1 MNQQELIERARN
13 NDPSLTELF
22 VIIQQGTETIDFMI
36 GNTHVYKLIVSSA
49 AHYHDHNLSLEPLRN
64 NTTLKNLEICRC
76 GVQDVEPLR
85 DNTTLREVRLYS
97 NRVTSAD
104 VFATITTLEELHL
117 DFNNVTDLSP
127 FSHNTTLK
135 KLYVKAN
142 NISSIEPL
150 STNTTITHLRLSQNH
165 IVNLSPLKSMPI
177 ISLGIDVN
185 PIDDI
190 SVLCDIPTLTEMS
203 VQNNPRVKSFEPL
216 VRCQSLRTVHM
227 GGCNISDISC
237 LKLCPSLRTLCADRN
252 PIRDISFLSSVT
264 NMESVSF
271 RDCQIDA
278 IPNFELSSVTDMTLS
293 KNRISHIPIGTFYGS
308 QVHTIRLC
316 GNPIENVDFLL
327 HSSIQACYLGRN
339 RISDIGIL
347 SKHPDSLHILH
358 LGHNPITDLSPLW
371 GNTTLR
377 SISFNTDNER
387 LLKQYKTLCN
397 MTSKNCLN
405 LHTRSS
411 LRCISKSILENL

>member
-13 NDPSLTELF
+13 NDPSLAELF

-49 AHYHDHNLSLEPLRN
+49 ALNRDHNLSLEPLRN
-64 NTTLKNLEICRC
+64 NTTLKSLEICRC

-85 DNTTLREVRLYS
+85 GNTTLREVRLYS
-97 NRVTSAD
+97 NRITSAD

-142 NISSIEPL
+142 DVSSIEPL

-203 VQNNPRVKSFEPL
+203 VQNNPSVKSFEPL
-216 VRCQSLRTVHM
+216 VRCQNLRTVHM

-271 RDCQIDA
+271 RDCQIDV

-293 KNRISHIPIGTFYGS
+293 KNHISHIPIGTFYGS
-308 QVHTIRLC
+308 QVRTIRLC
-316 GNPIENVDFLL
+316 DNPIENVDFLL

-371 GNTTLR
+371 GNTTLG

-397 MTSKNCLN
+397 MTSKNNLN
-405 LHTRSS
+405 LRARGS